1 MTTIMLEIELS
12 QGRQQ
17 IELTEQSI
25 TIGRGD
31 AARLRLAETGL
42 SRLHASIN
50 READRLYVLDEG
62 STNGTFVNGRAV
74 PPSGIELQA
83 GDVIRLGEAVTIT
96 VRLAQMTGVPA
107 AIASGNLPSATGVVA
122 TTAGYSRPLVA
133 AAVLLVGVMVAAGA
147 YGAHLLK
154 SRLNQPVPS
163 RTDEIAGASPTP
175 SSERVAPILTL
186 QPSPS
191 GVIYAPP
198 PPANQNVKL
207 YRQMSEDEKYE
218 FLRTSAQHI
227 STMMGSRGYVFERD
241 VLTIIKE
248 YVDGYARRVGTGN
261 KNLWGE
267 DPRYIYERAAKDY
280 APYIIASFR
289 KEDVPIV
296 LGLYI
301 PVIETEYHIC
311 LESPVGAKG
320 LFQFMPE
327 TARGYGVDPAD
338 RCDAGKMAPAA
349 ARYMKD
355 RIREFGN
362 DAMSVALCVAGY
374 NRSAVSVKRDL
385 EKVLNAQNKERTF
398 WTLIANKKD
407 LDRPFQN
414 ENVKYV
420 PKFFAAAIVGEFPA
434 TFGLGINK
442 LSTYDTPVK

>member
-1 MTTIMLEIELS
+1 MTKIMLEIESS

-17 IELTEQSI
+17 VELAEQSM

-96 VRLAQMTGVPA
+96 VRLAQMTGAPA
-107 AIASGNLPSATGVVA
+107 AMASGNLSAATGVVA

-133 AAVLLVGVMVAAGA
+133 AAVLLVGVIVAAGA

-163 RTDEIAGASPTP
+163 RTDEMTGASPAP
-175 SSERVAPILTL
+175 SSEQPPPSPAL

-198 PPANQNVKL
+198 ANQDVKL

-218 FLRTSAQHI
+218 FLRTSARHI
-227 STMMGSRGYVFERD
+227 SMMMGSRGYVFERD
-241 VLTIIKE
+241 VLAIIKE

-261 KNLWGE
+261 KKLWGE
-267 DPRYIYERAAKDY
+267 DPRYIYERAAKEY

-289 KEDVPIV
+289 KEGVPIV

-338 RCDAGKMAPAA
+338 RCDVGKMAPAA
-349 ARYMKD
+349 ARYLKD
-355 RIREFGN
+355 RMREFGK

-374 NRSAVSVKRDL
+374 NRSTVSVKRDL
-385 EKVLNAQNKERTF
+385 EKVLNAKNSERTF
-398 WTLIANKKD
+398 WTLIANKGE
-407 LDRPFQN
+407 LDRFFQN

-420 PKFFAAAIVGEFPA
+420 PKFFAAAILGEFPEA
-434 TFGLGINK
+434 FGLGINK